1 MKKSIILLAALAAVA
16 AVSCTRELDINNE
29 SPAVKGAITFSASHE
44 QASDPDVK
52 TTLNTSDGSVTWNA
66 GDLADLVTDT
76 GVYPS
81 NALVAGDDGQ
91 SSVDF
96 TFDGVSGTPVM
107 AVYPSGLTPVYSEE
121 KLNVAIPAT
130 QDGSFAS
137 AGIEVAKAVDGTLA
151 FKNVCGLLQVRIN
164 NDDVKKIVISSN
176 DDNPLVG
183 TVPVSFV
190 GTKLVLGDP
199 TSTATSV
206 TVNVS
211 GSGTYYVAVLPG
223 ANLESGFYVELLN
236 SSDVAVGEVL
246 TGNTLTVDRRQ
257 IRKLNLEDKGVI
269 SNKVFVKVDG
279 VGSEDGSSWDNAMGS
294 AAFYTF
300 LTTKTTD
307 NTVFM
312 AAGTYPTQ
320 ATAGCTFNA
329 GITGLS
335 IYGGYPS
342 TATGTSLAG
351 RDITTNRTILSGDQD
366 NDGTGEN
373 RILITNNSNITAV
386 LDGLEFRKAY
396 ASGNQGMGSA
406 LCINNCK
413 TIKVVNCIFSDNT
426 NVTTT
431 KETETKAATGGGAVR
446 AAAGTVIFKGC
457 TFSNNTAT
465 VVSGGAMR
473 VAGTANVTLD
483 ECVFSN
489 NTATTNGGAIHMSKG
504 TLIIHDSQFNK
515 NTATTNGG
523 AISITQQAD
532 CSVTMSGTSFYHNR
546 AASSSGYCGG
556 AIAIGP
562 CTNSWDVG
570 TSDVTLTNC
579 YFEENEGH
587 ATDIVYDPETP
598 TSLKTGIDESKAST
612 GGAIFVE
619 KNASVKLDHCWF
631 YHNLC
636 SKNGGAIR
644 TKDATAVLYM
654 NACSFYMNYSGAS
667 ASTVQ
672 GTSGPIAMYNCVFYN
687 NQNKSTS
694 SPATIRSTNGEILM
708 ANTSLRLGS
717 SYPGVVFSATKNSV
731 IVNSLFVNSGAG
743 SEPALKK
750 AIAVA
755 SGKTV
760 SSFGHNL
767 HSGYNAD
774 GSSYGTIDQ
783 TNAKAGSDQE
793 IGLDD
798 FPSWVGTVDG
808 IEYHLLKITKLPTTY
823 YNADPAVDYRATPA
837 EVEAAIEYFDTNNST
852 AFKTWLNTLDEGS
865 GRKPLDVDYRGYL
878 RNATNIWPGSYEY
891 GATK

>member
-1 MKKSIILLAALAAVA
+1 MKKSIFFLTAAAVMLFSCEKEQDFTKVNQDVPEKTISF
-16 AVSCTRELDINNE
+16 AVSHETDADASKTTIDSGGNVQWEAADKLGVVYDGGLVE
-29 SPAVKGAITFSASHE
+29 SSAAGAPGASASFT
-44 QASDPDVK
+44 ATIP
-52 TTLNTSDGSVTWNA
+52 
-66 GDLADLVTDT
+66 GDKDALYL
-76 GVYPS
+76 VYPS
-81 NALVAGDDGQ
+81 SITAGYE
-91 SSVDF
+91 
-96 TFDGVSGTPVM
+96 SGSLKVTV
-107 AVYPSGLTPVYSEE
+107 
-121 KLNVAIPAT
+121 PAT
-130 QDGSFAS
+130 QDGTFGSTA
-137 AGIEVAKAVDGTLA
+137 IQVAEYAQPTCSI
-151 FKNVCGLLQVRIN
+151 KNLGGLLAITTTA
-164 NDDVKKIVISSN
+164 DVDEIVISSN
-176 DDNPLVG
+176 NSTPLVG
-183 TVPVSFV
+183 KATVSFTDGIPSV
-190 GTKLVLGDP
+190 SSVESG
-199 TSTATSV
+199 STSV
-206 TVNVS
+206 TLS
-211 GSGTYYVAVLPG
+211 GLGGAGTYYVAVLPG
-223 ANLESGFYVELLN
+223 SFDAGIYIELKKSG
-236 SSDVAVGEVL
+236 SAVGEKI
-246 TGNTLTVDRRQ
+246 TGNTLNVVRRK
-257 IRKLNLEDKGVI
+257 IMKINVGDPGVI
-269 SNKVFVKVDG
+269 ANKKFVTVAGAGLK
-279 VGSEDGSSWDNAMGS
+279 DGSSWDNAMGS
-294 AAFYTF
+294 TEFYSF
-300 LTTKTTD
+300 LINKSTD

-320 ATAGCTFNA
+320 AAAGCTFNA

-504 TLIIHDSQFNK
+504 TLIIHDSQFNN

-783 TNAKAGSDQE
+783 TNAMAGSDQE

>member
-1 MKKSIILLAALAAVA
+1 MKKSIFFLTAAAVMLFSCEKEQDFTKVNQDVPEKTISF
-16 AVSCTRELDINNE
+16 AVSHETDADASKTTIDSGGNVQWEAADKLGVVYDGGLVE
-29 SPAVKGAITFSASHE
+29 SSAAGAPGASASFT
-44 QASDPDVK
+44 ATIP
-52 TTLNTSDGSVTWNA
+52 
-66 GDLADLVTDT
+66 GDKDALYL
-76 GVYPS
+76 VYPS
-81 NALVAGDDGQ
+81 SITAGYE
-91 SSVDF
+91 
-96 TFDGVSGTPVM
+96 SGSLKVTV
-107 AVYPSGLTPVYSEE
+107 
-121 KLNVAIPAT
+121 PAT
-130 QDGSFAS
+130 QDGTFGSTA
-137 AGIEVAKAVDGTLA
+137 IQVAEYAQPTCSI
-151 FKNVCGLLQVRIN
+151 KNLGGLLAITTTA
-164 NDDVKKIVISSN
+164 DVDEIVISSN
-176 DDNPLVG
+176 NSTPLVG
-183 TVPVSFV
+183 KATVSFTDGIPSV
-190 GTKLVLGDP
+190 SSVESG
-199 TSTATSV
+199 STSV
-206 TVNVS
+206 TLS
-211 GSGTYYVAVLPG
+211 GLGGAGTYYVAVLPG
-223 ANLESGFYVELLN
+223 SFDAGIYIELKKSG
-236 SSDVAVGEVL
+236 SAVGEKI
-246 TGNTLTVDRRQ
+246 TGNTLNVVRRK
-257 IRKLNLEDKGVI
+257 IMKINVGDPGVI
-269 SNKVFVKVDG
+269 ANKKFVTVAGAGLK
-279 VGSEDGSSWDNAMGS
+279 DGSSWDNAMGS
-294 AAFYTF
+294 TEFYSF
-300 LTTKTTD
+300 LINKSTD

-320 ATAGCTFNA
+320 AAAGCTFNA

-504 TLIIHDSQFNK
+504 TLIIHDSQFNN

-717 SYPGVVFSATKNSV
+717 SYPGVVFSATENSV
-731 IVNSLFVNSGAG
+731 IVNSLFVNSGAD

-783 TNAKAGSDQE
+783 TNAMAGSDQE

-798 FPSWVGTVDG
+798 FPSWVGTFDG
-808 IEYHLLKITKLPTTY
+808 IGYHLLKITKLPTTY